1 MKFTWNW
8 LKDHLDTTATMEE
21 ILDVLPMIGLE
32 VEDVD
37 NPAERLAS
45 FTVAEILSATRHP
58 NADKLQV
65 CSVNT
70 GKETLQIV
78 CAWHLYSWA

>member
-1 MKFTWNW
+1 M
-8 LKDHLDTTATMEE
+8 
-21 ILDVLPMIGLE
+21 LPMIGLE

-45 FTVAEILSATRHP
+45 FTVAEIVSATRHP

-78 CAWHLYSWA
+78 CGAPNARAGLKTILAVPGTYIPWP